1 MRHCVVIGNPIAH
14 SKSPIIHHE
23 FARQLDIDVRYERQ
37 FCPNDVESFKA
48 VVDAFF
54 NGGGVGANITLP
66 FKEMAFDLC
75 QSTGELSDF
84 ARTAGAVNTLAIKN
98 GKLYGDNTD
107 GRGLVADLLTK
118 GMSLN
123 GKNIAI
129 LGAGGATRGAILPL
143 LQAGINS
150 IAIFNRTLA
159 KAQNLVDIFTPFTN
173 DQKLFALPLT
183 PQELTGY
190 FDVIINATSAG
201 TTGQTVGF
209 DNADI
214 TTDVAYD
221 MMYGKQTEF
230 LSHFSHFA
238 TTHDG
243 MGMLIHQALLSFEL
257 WHGVD
262 IGKVDLALVKNALM
276 TN

>member
-1 MRHCVVIGNPIAH
+1 MRHCIVIGNPIAH

-23 FARQLDIDVRYERQ
+23 FARQLGVEVRYERQ

-54 NGGGVGANITLP
+54 NGGGVGANVTLP

-84 ARTAGAVNTLAIKN
+84 ARTAGAVNTLAIKD

-107 GRGLVADLLTK
+107 GRGLVADLLSK
-118 GMSLN
+118 GVELN
-123 GKNIAI
+123 GKSIAI

-143 LQAGINS
+143 LQAGVNS
-150 IAIFNRTLA
+150 ITIFNRTLA
-159 KAQNLVDIFTPFTN
+159 KAQQLVDIFTPFASN
-173 DQKLFALPLT
+173 QKLFALPLT
-183 PQELTGY
+183 PQELTGH

-221 MMYGKQTEF
+221 MMYGKETEF
-230 LSHFSHFA
+230 LTHFQGQA
-238 TTHDG
+238 VCHDG
-243 MGMLIHQALLSFEL
+243 MGMLIHQAVLSFGL
-257 WHGVD
+257 WMSVD
-262 IGKVDLALVKNALM
+262 VKSIDLTLVEKLLVL
-276 TN
+276 